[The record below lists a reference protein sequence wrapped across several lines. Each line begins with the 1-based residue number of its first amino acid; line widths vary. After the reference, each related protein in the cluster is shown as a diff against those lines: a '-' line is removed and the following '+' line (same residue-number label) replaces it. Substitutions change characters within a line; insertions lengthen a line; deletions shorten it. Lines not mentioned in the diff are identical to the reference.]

1 MSAETKFK
9 CDVCKSDIK
18 SDGFYKEQAF
28 AFKWI
33 RANPDALTTQG
44 TSPHRDAP
52 IHLCITCI
60 QAIAKWEKD
69 RA

>member
-18 SDGFYKEQAF
+18 SNGFSDKQAF
-28 AFKWI
+28 AFKWVGP
-33 RANPDALTTQG
+33 NMTNLTTDG
-44 TSPHRDAP
+44 TSPYRDAP

-69 RA
+69 RT